1 MGETAGLEIWPYI
14 SGFGRDEE
22 KKKKK
27 QSPFKM
33 WVWVNLF

>member
-27 QSPFKM
+27 AISIQDVGM
-33 WVWVNLF
+33 G

>member
-27 QSPFKM
+27 KAISIQDVGM
-33 WVWVNLF
+33 G